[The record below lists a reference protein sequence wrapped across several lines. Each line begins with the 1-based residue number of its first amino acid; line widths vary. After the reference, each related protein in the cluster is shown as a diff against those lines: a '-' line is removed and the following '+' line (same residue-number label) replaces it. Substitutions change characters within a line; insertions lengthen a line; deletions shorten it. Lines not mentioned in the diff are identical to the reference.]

1 MLQRNSPALGPRRV
15 RSPGQS
21 WYLVPVLIIG
31 GAPGAP
37 ARGNRGIRPWHPAQ
51 VAPGKPLPQAPIFQ
65 HHFGSISGPFSAP
78 SWPPKSAPNR
88 SKTHHKIHLKFHCV
102 LVLVF
107 CLFTP
112 LLLPC
117 YKPRSLILE
126 GPCCDFGGFCI
137 LHKLLLHG
145 YPPAMLTPFW
155 PQLGPQHG
163 SKIAP
168 KSITKASIKIIS
180 TWTDLGSSFGPI
192 WGAKMERKPARRND
206 RLWVIWFF

>member
-1 MLQRNSPALGPRRV
+1 MDVRKTSPALGPGRV
-15 RSPGQS
+15 RSSGQS

-37 ARGNRGIRPWHPAQ
+37 ARGNRGARSCQPPL
-51 VAPGKPLPQAPIFQ
+51 VAPGKRLPQAPIFQ
-65 HHFGSISGPFSAP
+65 HHFGSISGPFSTP

-88 SKTHHKIHLKFHCV
+88 SKTYHKIHLKFHCF

-117 YKPRSLILE
+117 CKPRSLIFE
-126 GPCCDFGGFCI
+126 GPYSVFEGFCI
-137 LHKLLLHG
+137 LHKLLLQGH
-145 YPPAMLTPFW
+145 PAAMLTPFW

-168 KSITKASIKIIS
+168 KSITKASTRTTS
-180 TWTDLGSSFGPI
+180 TWIDF
-192 WGAKMERKPARRND
+192 
-206 RLWVIWFF
+206 